1 MEILKQVI
9 PNIVKPLTYICNKSF
24 LEGCFPDSMKI
35 SRIVPIFKAGD
46 KNTLDNYRPIS
57 ILPQFSKVLEKLFQ
71 NRLLNF
77 VEKNNVLNDNQYGFR
92 RNRSTTIALFDLSQK
107 VSTFLENKLSALGIF
122 VDLRKAFDTI
132 DHGILLKKI
141 EYMGVRGI
149 ALKWVAS
156 YLNNRKQYVSF
167 LSENSSNAD
176 VVCGVPQGSILG
188 PLFFI
193 LYINDICNV
202 SNYFAFTLFADDT
215 TIVSAHHDI
224 DILFSQAN
232 IELTKLYNWFCL
244 NKLSQNID
252 KTSYILFS
260 NKQDDP
266 KNTINIDNINIKR
279 VFSNKFL
286 GVTIDHKLSWKTQI
300 ADVCKKVS
308 RCTGILNKVKSILS
322 TKILNSLYSSLVEP
336 HFTYCVE
343 VWGNTYR
350 SYLQSLYRK
359 QKRAIRIV
367 CKSSYLCHSA
377 DLFKK
382 LEVLSLFHL
391 VKYKTAIFMYKVFYG
406 LVPANILSHFT
417 HISNIYST
425 RQYKNL
431 YVYYAR
437 TKHKQMCVEH
447 MGVSIWNS
455 IEIETRNCMN
465 LKLFKVKYKKSL
477 LTQI

>member
-1 MEILKQVI
+1 M
-9 PNIVKPLTYICNKSF
+9 TYIIDSHSITHHSF
-24 LEGCFPDSMKI
+24 AHDLQLQMSAPHDKI
-35 SRIVPIFKAGD
+35 SELLHSMQSCISDVKAWATVNML
-46 KNTLDNYRPIS
+46 K
-57 ILPQFSKVLEKLFQ
+57 
-71 NRLLNF
+71 
-77 VEKNNVLNDNQYGFR
+77 LNDNKTELMLVTSKRTKHLHIPSTPITIGNAQITFKQSVKNLGFTLDCHCTMNAHVSNIAWTCYLEQR
-92 RNRSTTIALFDLSQK
+92 CLASIHRFLTSTTTATLVSASVLSRIDYCNSLLFG
-107 VSTFLENKLSALGIF
+107 STH
-122 VDLRKAFDTI
+122 D
-132 DHGILLKKI
+132 
-141 EYMGVRGI
+141 
-149 ALKWVAS
+149 
-156 YLNNRKQYVSF
+156 
-167 LSENSSNAD
+167 
-176 VVCGVPQGSILG
+176 
-188 PLFFI
+188 
-193 LYINDICNV
+193 V
-202 SNYFAFTLFADDT
+202 SNYFTFTLFADDT

-244 NKLSQNID
+244 NKLSLNID

-308 RCTGILNKVKSILS
+308 ICTGILNKVKSILS

-455 IEIETRNCMN
+455 IEIETINCMN